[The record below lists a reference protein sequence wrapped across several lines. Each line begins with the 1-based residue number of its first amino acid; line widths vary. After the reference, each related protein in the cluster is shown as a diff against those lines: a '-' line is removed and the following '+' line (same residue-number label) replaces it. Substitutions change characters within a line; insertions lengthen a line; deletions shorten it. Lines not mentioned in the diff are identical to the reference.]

1 MESYVYIV
9 TLAIGLGGALW
20 FFMNKQ
26 GSSHKTT
33 PSSAFLATKTT
44 IKAPMKSAV
53 KKEKKEVSN
62 ANNLL
67 KAKKSYRIEQI
78 LITHFPTRSYQIE
91 KKHLLLCS
99 LRTCE

>member
-53 KKEKKEVSN
+53 KKE
-62 ANNLL
+62 
-67 KAKKSYRIEQI
+67 
-78 LITHFPTRSYQIE
+78 
-91 KKHLLLCS
+91 
-99 LRTCE
+99 